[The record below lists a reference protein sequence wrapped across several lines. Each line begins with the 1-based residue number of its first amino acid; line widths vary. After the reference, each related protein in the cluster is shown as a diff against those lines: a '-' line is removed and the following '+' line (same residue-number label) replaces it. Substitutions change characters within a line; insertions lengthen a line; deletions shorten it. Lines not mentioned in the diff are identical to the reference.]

1 MRTAGS
7 RSQVQHESGGGQ
19 EKLAHCSTTDRGLGG
34 FTPTA
39 AAAPLSRPGSS
50 PQDRSRDW
58 SPSNRSFRRQA
69 RVTQEAAQGRASPR
83 MTGRLGREKREEVNF
98 FLDRIPSEAPWS
110 PAEENLSHLPHR
122 NLREKHNAMR
132 RNGESLKGRRD
143 QTPLP
148 LDPRPLSSSSKV
160 PATQVGPRRRPQPH
174 PGPDPEEKQQQT

>member
-143 QTPLP
+143 QTPPASGPASTQLFLKGP
-148 LDPRPLSSSSKV
+148 CHPGGPQKATSAPPRP
-160 PATQVGPRRRPQPH
+160 
-174 PGPDPEEKQQQT
+174 